1 MGIKKFKPRTAGTRF
16 RSGQDFAEVTSTK
29 PEKSLTISLNKK
41 SGRNSHGRITS
52 YNRGG
57 GHKKLYRIVDFKREK
72 HGVPAR
78 VASIE
83 YDPYRSSRIA
93 LLHYKDGEKRYIIAP
108 EGIKVGEELA
118 SGPNVEVKVGN
129 ALPIHKIPVGTV
141 VHNIELKPGAGAKL
155 IRSAGS
161 SAQITARESDYAQL
175 KLNSGEIRLI
185 HINCYA
191 TVGKVGNSE
200 HELIKIGKAGRNRH
214 KGKRPHVR
222 GVAMNPVDHPH
233 GGGEGK
239 ATKGNPH
246 PVSPWGW
253 ITIGYKTRKNKR
265 TDKYIVKPRR
275 VGYGMD

>member
-16 RSGQDFAEVTSTK
+16 RAGEDFAEVTSTK

-41 SGRNSHGRITS
+41 SGRNSQGRITS

-57 GHKKLYRIVDFKREK
+57 GHKKLYRIVDFKRDK
-72 HGVPAR
+72 HGVPGI

-93 LLHYKDGEKRYIIAP
+93 LLNYKDGEKRYIIAP
-108 EGIKVGEELA
+108 EDIKIGEELA
-118 SGPNVEVKVGN
+118 SGPDVEVKVGN

-141 VHNIELKPGAGAKL
+141 VHNVELKPGAGAKL

-161 SAQITARESDYAQL
+161 SAQITAREGNYAQL
-175 KLNSGEIRLI
+175 KLISGEIRLI
-185 HINCYA
+185 HKNCYA

-200 HELIKIGKAGRNRH
+200 HELITIGKAGRNRH
-214 KGKRPHVR
+214 RGKRPHVR

-239 ATKGNPH
+239 ASKGNPH

-253 ITIGYKTRKNKR
+253 ITIGYKTRRNKR
-265 TDKYIVKPRR
+265 TDKYIVKRR
-275 VGYGMD
+275 RIGYGMD

>member
-29 PEKSLTISLNKK
+29 PGKSLTISLNKK

>member
-16 RSGQDFAEVTSTK
+16 RSGQDFAEITSSK
-29 PEKSLTISLNKK
+29 PEKSLTVSLNKK
-41 SGRNSHGRITS
+41 SGRNSNGRITS

-57 GHKKLYRIVDFKREK
+57 GHKKLYRIVDFKRDK
-72 HGVPAR
+72 YDIPAV

-93 LLHYKDGEKRYIIAP
+93 LLNYKDGEKRYIIAP
-108 EGIKVGEELA
+108 EGLKVGDEVA
-118 SGPNVEVKVGN
+118 SGPKVEVKVGN

-141 VHNIELKPGAGAKL
+141 VHNIELKQGAGAKL

-161 SAQITARESDYAQL
+161 SAQITAKEGQYAQL

-185 HINCYA
+185 HINCLA

-200 HELIKIGKAGRNRH
+200 HELITIGKAGRNRH
-214 KGKRPHVR
+214 RGKRPHVR

-253 ITIGYKTRKNKR
+253 ITIGYKTRRNKR

-275 VGYGMD
+275 IGYGMD

>member
-16 RSGQDFAEVTSTK
+16 RSGQDFSEITSTK

-41 SGRNSHGRITS
+41 SGRNSKGRITS

-57 GHKKLYRIVDFKREK
+57 GHKKLYRVVDFKRDK
-72 HGVPAR
+72 HDVPAV
-78 VASIE
+78 VATIE

-93 LLHYKDGEKRYIIAP
+93 LLNYKDGEKRYIIAP
-108 EGIKVGEELA
+108 EGLNVGDTVS
-118 SGPNVEVKVGN
+118 SGPKSEVKIGN
-129 ALPIHKIPVGTV
+129 TLPISKIPVGTI
-141 VHNIELKPGAGAKL
+141 VHNIELRPGAGAKL

-161 SAQITARESDYAQL
+161 SAQITAKEGDYAQI

-185 HINCYA
+185 HINCSA

-200 HELIKIGKAGRNRH
+200 HELITIGKAGRNRH
-214 KGKRPHVR
+214 RGKRPHVR

>member
-41 SGRNSHGRITS
+41 SGRNSQGRITS

-57 GHKKLYRIVDFKREK
+57 GHKKLYRIVDFKRDK
-72 HGVPAR
+72 HGVPGI

-83 YDPYRSSRIA
+83 YDPYRSSRIV
-93 LLHYKDGEKRYIIAP
+93 LLNYKDGEKRYIIAP
-108 EGIKVGEELA
+108 EDIKIGDELA
-118 SGPNVEVKVGN
+118 SGPDVEVKVGN

-161 SAQITARESDYAQL
+161 SAQITAREGNYAQL
-175 KLNSGEIRLI
+175 KLISGEIRLI
-185 HINCYA
+185 HKNCYA

-200 HELIKIGKAGRNRH
+200 HELITIGKAGRNRH
-214 KGKRPHVR
+214 RGKRPHVR

-239 ATKGNPH
+239 ASKGNPH

-275 VGYGMD
+275 IGYGMD

>member
-41 SGRNSHGRITS
+41 SGRNSQGRITS

-57 GHKKLYRIVDFKREK
+57 GHKKLYRIVDFKRDK
-72 HGVPAR
+72 HGVPGI

-83 YDPYRSSRIA
+83 YDPYRSSRIV
-93 LLHYKDGEKRYIIAP
+93 LLNYKDGEKRYIIAP
-108 EGIKVGEELA
+108 EDIKIGEELA
-118 SGPNVEVKVGN
+118 SGPDVEVKVGN

-141 VHNIELKPGAGAKL
+141 VHDVELKPGAGAKL

-161 SAQITARESDYAQL
+161 SAQITAREGDYAQL
-175 KLNSGEIRLI
+175 KLKSGEIRLI

-200 HELIKIGKAGRNRH
+200 HELITIGKAGRNRH
-214 KGKRPHVR
+214 RGKRPHVR

-239 ATKGNPH
+239 ASKGNPH

-275 VGYGMD
+275 IGYGMD

>member
-41 SGRNSHGRITS
+41 SGRNSQGRITS

-57 GHKKLYRIVDFKREK
+57 GHKKLYRIVDFKRDK
-72 HGVPAR
+72 HGVPGI

-93 LLHYKDGEKRYIIAP
+93 LLNYKDGEKRYIIAP
-108 EGIKVGEELA
+108 EDIKIGDELA
-118 SGPNVEVKVGN
+118 SGPDVEVKVGN

-141 VHNIELKPGAGAKL
+141 VHNVELKPGAGAKL

-161 SAQITARESDYAQL
+161 SAQITAREGDYAQL
-175 KLNSGEIRLI
+175 KLKSGEIRLI

-200 HELIKIGKAGRNRH
+200 HELITIGKAGRNRH
-214 KGKRPHVR
+214 RGKRPHVR

-239 ATKGNPH
+239 ASKGNPH

-275 VGYGMD
+275 IGYGMD

>member
-1 MGIKKFKPRTAGTRF
+1 MGIKKFKPRTPGTRF
-16 RSGQDFAEVTSTK
+16 RTGQDFTEVTSTK
-29 PEKSLTISLNKK
+29 PEKSLTVSLNKK

-72 HGVPAR
+72 HGIPAT

-93 LLHYKDGEKRYIIAP
+93 LLNYKDGEKRYIIAP
-108 EGIKVGEELA
+108 EGVKVGEELA

-141 VHNIELKPGAGAKL
+141 VHNVELKPGAGAKL

-175 KLNSGEIRLI
+175 KLVSGEIRLI

-200 HELIKIGKAGRNRH
+200 HELITIGKAGRNRH
-214 KGKRPHVR
+214 RGKRPHVR

-239 ATKGNPH
+239 ASKGNPH

>member
-1 MGIKKFKPRTAGTRF
+1 MGIKKFKPRTPGTRF
-16 RSGQDFAEVTSTK
+16 RTGQDFAEVTSTK

-57 GHKKLYRIVDFKREK
+57 GHKKLYRVIDFKRDK
-72 HGVPAR
+72 HGVPAK

-83 YDPYRSSRIA
+83 YDPNRSSRIA

-108 EGIKVGEELA
+108 DGVKVGEELA
-118 SGPNVEVKVGN
+118 SGPDVEVKIGN

-141 VHNIELKPGAGAKL
+141 IHNIELKPGAGAKL

-161 SAQITARESDYAQL
+161 SAQITARESDYAQI
-175 KLNSGEIRLI
+175 KLISGEIRLI

-200 HELIKIGKAGRNRH
+200 HELITIGKAGRNRH
-214 KGKRPHVR
+214 RGKRPHVR

>member
-16 RSGQDFAEVTSTK
+16 RSGQDFAEVTNTK
-29 PEKSLTISLNKK
+29 PEKSLTVSLNKK

-57 GHKKLYRIVDFKREK
+57 GHKKLYRMVDFKRDK
-72 HGVPAR
+72 HGIPAV
-78 VASIE
+78 VATIE

-93 LLHYKDGEKRYIIAP
+93 LLNYKDGEKRYIIAP
-108 EGIKVGEELA
+108 EGIKIGEELT

-129 ALPIHKIPVGTV
+129 ALPIHKIPVGTI

-161 SAQITARESDYAQL
+161 SAQITAREGEYAQL

-200 HELIKIGKAGRNRH
+200 HELITIGKAGRNRH
-214 KGKRPHVR
+214 RGKRPHVR